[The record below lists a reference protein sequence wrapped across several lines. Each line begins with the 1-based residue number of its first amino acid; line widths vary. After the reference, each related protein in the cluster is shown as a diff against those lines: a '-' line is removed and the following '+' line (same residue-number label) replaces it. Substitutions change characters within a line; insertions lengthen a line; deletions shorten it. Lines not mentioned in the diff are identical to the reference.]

1 VELTEQPVVALATL
15 VHALILNEFGLDLHM
30 YREMSSIQ
38 ISSRQANLTDA
49 NESPALALLDQ
60 KKIAWAGQFPTT
72 PETFWSWCLAQS
84 QEMLLELLAY
94 CVARTVNGVQS
105 KVDHSTARLQHA
117 DALARALGCDMS
129 KWFAATAQNF
139 FLRVSK
145 SQMADALREAGKPL
159 SVEGLKR
166 KKTELA
172 ALAEKEIV
180 GTGWLPEPVRISPG
194 SPVIDETGK

>member
-1 VELTEQPVVALATL
+1 
-15 VHALILNEFGLDLHM
+15 
-30 YREMSSIQ
+30 
-38 ISSRQANLTDA
+38 
-49 NESPALALLDQ
+49 
-60 KKIAWAGQFPTT
+60 
-72 PETFWSWCLAQS
+72 
-84 QEMLLELLAY
+84 
-94 CVARTVNGVQS
+94 